1 MSETQWYLEQM
12 AEHLKSWSRRVD
24 DLKAELTQP
33 RATEGRQAYIDQ
45 MAEYLDGW
53 SQRMKDI
60 PGKLTSE
67 DAGGGAPGV
76 HHFETVMEK
85 QREVESQ
92 LQGMREAG
100 ESEWSER
107 RKSLEGAIGGLNEA
121 FREAL
126 VHYK

>member
-12 AEHLKSWSRRVD
+12 AEHLKSWSQRVD

-33 RATEGRQAYIDQ
+33 QATEGRQAYIDQ

-53 SQRMKDI
+53 TRRMKDI
-60 PGKLTSE
+60 RGKLTSD

-76 HHFETVMEK
+76 HHFEKVVEK
-85 QREVESQ
+85 QREVESR

-107 RKSLEGAIGGLNEA
+107 RKTMEDAIGGLNKA

-126 VHYK
+126 AYYK